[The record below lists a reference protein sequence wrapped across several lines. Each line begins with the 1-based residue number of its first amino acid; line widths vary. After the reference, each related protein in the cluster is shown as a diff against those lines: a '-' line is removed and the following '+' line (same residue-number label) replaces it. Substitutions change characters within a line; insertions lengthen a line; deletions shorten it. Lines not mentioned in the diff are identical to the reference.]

1 MRVRSRPHA
10 AVALPLLALALAS
23 GGCGGGTSGARTG
36 TRGEQATSRQATG
49 STSRPSPRQASAA
62 WPHAKV
68 LRRIAGEIVPVDGR
82 RVRVDPATVTCGGEG
97 QASGR
102 GRDRRWASFTC
113 IQPTFDAAGT
123 AGPDVLFRVQPTGRR
138 SFRIT
143 DQRVTRY

>member
-1 MRVRSRPHA
+1 MRVRSRPP
-10 AVALPLLALALAS
+10 AVALCLLAMALAS
-23 GGCGGGTSGARTG
+23 GGCGGGGADATHSGTG
-36 TRGEQATSRQATG
+36 GAQATSRQATG

-113 IQPTFDAAGT
+113 IQPTFNATGT

-143 DQRVTRY
+143 DQRATRY